1 MKSKLLNDGP
11 EKTYVLVF
19 GKGDEVVAG
28 LKEFGRQNIP
38 KAAHFTAI
46 GAFERARLGYF
57 DRRAKAYKHIEVSEQ
72 TEVLSLI
79 GDFAPNPHDPGLH
92 AHVVLGLPDG
102 STRGGH
108 LLEAVVFPTLELVI
122 TEEPGYMRRRKDP
135 ETGLSLIDLDA

>member
-19 GKGDEVVAG
+19 GKGDEVMAH
-28 LKEFGRQNIP
+28 LKAFGRQHIP
-38 KAAHFTAI
+38 RAAHFTAI
-46 GAFERARLGYF
+46 GAFATAKLGYF
-57 DRRAKAYKHIEVSEQ
+57 DPHAKNYKHIGVDEQ
-72 TEVLSLI
+72 AEVLSLV
-79 GDFAPNPHDPGLH
+79 GDFAPDLDNPGLH

-102 STRGGH
+102 TTRGGH
-108 LLEAVVFPTLELVI
+108 LIEAVVWPTLELVI